1 MSSSSD
7 WEMPHAVQ
15 PKPENYAFDLEG
27 ALTSL
32 VGLRAIIPADAFTA
46 ETLGTERTGNGVLIR
61 EGVVLTIGYLV
72 TEAETIWLH
81 LADGRA
87 VPGHVLAYDQETGF
101 GLVQALARLDLP
113 ALPIG
118 QSKAAKVGD
127 AVVVAGAGGRK
138 HSVVARIAAKQ
149 EFAGNWEY
157 VLDEAIFTAPAH
169 PFWGGTA
176 MIGRAGELLG
186 IGSLQV
192 QQVRESGTP
201 EPLNMIVP
209 IDILKPI
216 LEDLLTLG
224 RPNHPP
230 RPWLGLN
237 ATEVDDKV
245 VVARVSSG
253 GPARRANLRTG
264 DVVLAV
270 AGQEVNDLAGFFRK
284 VWSHLRGARDL
295 RRPQSLPQGPEF
307 ALTSMIATR
316 SRCRDRVASCGRFES
331 EAGRLLPSNLD
342 PSLAVREILPDRHRR
357 WPRARGQY
365 RAIIRQ
371 QLEFSPCQ
379 RARLSPRAALRE
391 CYAFGCGTMRI

>member
-7 WEMPHAVQ
+7 WEMPLSIQ
-15 PKPENYAFDLEG
+15 PQPENFAYDLEE
-27 ALTSL
+27 ALSSL
-32 VGLRAIIPADAFTA
+32 VGLRAIVPADAFTA
-46 ETLGTERTGNGVLIR
+46 ETLGTERSGNGVLIR
-61 EGVVLTIGYLV
+61 DGVVLTIGYLI

-101 GLVQALARLDLP
+101 GLVQALARLGLP
-113 ALPIG
+113 VLPLG
-118 QSKAAKVGD
+118 QSKQAKVGD
-127 AVVVAGAGGRK
+127 PVVVAGAGGRK

-176 MIGRAGELLG
+176 MIGRTGELLG

-209 IDILKPI
+209 IDILKPV
-216 LEDLLTLG
+216 LDDLLTLG
-224 RPNHPP
+224 RPNRPP

-237 ATEVDDKV
+237 ATEIDDKIV
-245 VVARVSSG
+245 IARVSNG

-264 DVVLAV
+264 DIVLAV
-270 AGQEVNDLAGFFRK
+270 ANGEISDLATFFRR
-284 VWSHLRGARDL
+284 VWALGKAGVEVPLTIYRDGRTFEARV
-295 RRPQSLPQGPEF
+295 
-307 ALTSMIATR
+307 TSG
-316 SRCRDRVASCGRFES
+316 DRNRFLK
-331 EAGRLLPSNLD
+331 G
-342 PSLAVREILPDRHRR
+342 PSLH
-357 WPRARGQY
+357 
-365 RAIIRQ
+365 
-371 QLEFSPCQ
+371 
-379 RARLSPRAALRE
+379 
-391 CYAFGCGTMRI
+391 

>member
-7 WEMPHAVQ
+7 WEMPHTVQ
-15 PKPENYAFDLEG
+15 PKPENYAYDLEG

-101 GLVQALARLDLP
+101 GLVQALAR
-113 ALPIG
+113 
-118 QSKAAKVGD
+118 
-127 AVVVAGAGGRK
+127 
-138 HSVVARIAAKQ
+138 IAAKQ

-209 IDILKPI
+209 IDILTPI

-264 DVVLAV
+264 DVVLGV
-270 AGQEVNDLAGFFRK
+270 AGQEVSDLAGFFRK
-284 VWSHLRGARDL
+284 VWSLGKAGVEVPLTIYRDG
-295 RRPQSLPQGPEF
+295 RTFEVRV
-307 ALTSMIATR
+307 TSG
-316 SRCRDRVASCGRFES
+316 DRNRFLK
-331 EAGRLLPSNLD
+331 G
-342 PSLAVREILPDRHRR
+342 PSLH
-357 WPRARGQY
+357 
-365 RAIIRQ
+365 
-371 QLEFSPCQ
+371 
-379 RARLSPRAALRE
+379 
-391 CYAFGCGTMRI
+391 

>member
-1 MSSSSD
+1 MLRLRAAGMCLREGSAWMSSSSD
-7 WEMPHAVQ
+7 WEMPLAVQ
-15 PKPENYAFDLEG
+15 PKPEHYDYDLDDV
-27 ALTSL
+27 LSSL
-32 VGLRAIIPADAFTA
+32 VGLRAIVPGDAFTA
-46 ETLGTERTGNGVLIR
+46 ETLGTERAGNGVLIR
-61 EGVVLTIGYLV
+61 DGVVLTIGYLI
-72 TEAETIWLH
+72 TEAQTIWLH
-81 LADGRA
+81 PADGPA

-113 ALPIG
+113 ILPIG
-118 QSKAAKVGD
+118 RSKEAKVGD
-127 AVVVAGAGGRK
+127 PVVVAGAGGRK

-157 VLDEAIFTAPAH
+157 VLDEAIFTVPAH

-176 MIGRAGELLG
+176 MIGADGALLG

-192 QQVRESGTP
+192 QQVRDSGTP

-237 ATEVDDKV
+237 ATEIDDKV

-270 AGQEVNDLAGFFRK
+270 AGTKISDLAGFFRK
-284 VWSHLRGARDL
+284 VWSLGRAGVEVPLTIYRDGRTLEARV
-295 RRPQSLPQGPEF
+295 
-307 ALTSMIATR
+307 TSG
-316 SRCRDRVASCGRFES
+316 DRNRFLK
-331 EAGRLLPSNLD
+331 G
-342 PSLAVREILPDRHRR
+342 PSLH
-357 WPRARGQY
+357 
-365 RAIIRQ
+365 
-371 QLEFSPCQ
+371 
-379 RARLSPRAALRE
+379 
-391 CYAFGCGTMRI
+391 

>member
-1 MSSSSD
+1 
-7 WEMPHAVQ
+7 MPLAVQ
-15 PKPENYAFDLEG
+15 PKPEHYDYDLEE
-27 ALTSL
+27 ALNSL
-32 VGLRAIIPADAFTA
+32 VGLRVIVPGDAFTA
-46 ETLGTERTGNGVLIR
+46 ETLGTERAGNGVLIR
-61 EGVVLTIGYLV
+61 DGVVLTIGYLI
-72 TEAETIWLH
+72 TEAQTIWLH
-81 LADGRA
+81 LSDGRA
-87 VPGHVLAYDQETGF
+87 VPAHVLAYDQETGF

-113 ALPIG
+113 TLPIG
-118 QSKAAKVGD
+118 RSREAKIGD
-127 AVVVAGAGGRK
+127 SVVVAGAGGRK

-176 MIGRAGELLG
+176 MIGGDGALLG

-192 QQVRESGTP
+192 QQVRDSGTT

-237 ATEVDDKV
+237 ATEIDDKI
-245 VVARVSSG
+245 VVARVSNG

-270 AGQEVNDLAGFFRK
+270 AGTKVSDLAGFFRK
-284 VWSHLRGARDL
+284 VWSLGKAGVEVPMTVYRDGRTVEARV
-295 RRPQSLPQGPEF
+295 
-307 ALTSMIATR
+307 TSG
-316 SRCRDRVASCGRFES
+316 DRNRFLK
-331 EAGRLLPSNLD
+331 G
-342 PSLAVREILPDRHRR
+342 PSLH
-357 WPRARGQY
+357 
-365 RAIIRQ
+365 
-371 QLEFSPCQ
+371 
-379 RARLSPRAALRE
+379 
-391 CYAFGCGTMRI
+391 

>member
-7 WEMPHAVQ
+7 WEMPLSVQ
-15 PKPENYAFDLEG
+15 PRPENFAYDLEA
-27 ALTSL
+27 ALASL
-32 VGLRAIIPADAFTA
+32 VGLRAIVPADAFTA
-46 ETLGTERTGNGVLIR
+46 ETLGTERSGNGVLIR
-61 EGVVLTIGYLV
+61 DGVVLTIGYLI

-101 GLVQALARLDLP
+101 GVVQALGRLDLP
-113 ALPIG
+113 ALPLG
-118 QSKAAKVGD
+118 QSKATKVGD
-127 AVVVAGAGGRK
+127 PVVVAGHGGRK

-216 LEDLLTLG
+216 LEDLITLG
-224 RPNHPP
+224 RPNRPP

-237 ATEVDDKV
+237 ATEIDDKIV
-245 VVARVSSG
+245 IARVSNG

-264 DVVLAV
+264 DIVLAV
-270 AGQEVNDLAGFFRK
+270 ADREVSDLAAFFRR
-284 VWSHLRGARDL
+284 VWSLGKAGVEVPLTVYRDGRTFEARV
-295 RRPQSLPQGPEF
+295 
-307 ALTSMIATR
+307 TSG
-316 SRCRDRVASCGRFES
+316 DRNRFLK
-331 EAGRLLPSNLD
+331 G
-342 PSLAVREILPDRHRR
+342 PSLH
-357 WPRARGQY
+357 
-365 RAIIRQ
+365 
-371 QLEFSPCQ
+371 
-379 RARLSPRAALRE
+379 
-391 CYAFGCGTMRI
+391 

>member
-1 MSSSSD
+1 MSSSSSD
-7 WEMPHAVQ
+7 WEMPQAFQ
-15 PKPENYAFDLEG
+15 PKPENYAYDLEA
-27 ALTSL
+27 ALTSM
-32 VGLRAIIPADAFTA
+32 VGLRALVPADAFTA

-61 EGVVLTIGYLV
+61 DGVVLTIGYLI

-101 GLVQALARLDLP
+101 GLVQALARLNLP
-113 ALPIG
+113 VLPIG
-118 QSKAAKVGD
+118 QSTAAKVGD
-127 AVVVAGAGGRK
+127 PVVVAGAGGRK

-245 VVARVSSG
+245 VVARVSTG

-270 AGQEVNDLAGFFRK
+270 GGQEVSDLAGFFRT
-284 VWSHLRGARDL
+284 VWSLGKAGIEVPLTIYRDGRTL
-295 RRPQSLPQGPEF
+295 EVRVPSG
-307 ALTSMIATR
+307 
-316 SRCRDRVASCGRFES
+316 DRNRFLK
-331 EAGRLLPSNLD
+331 G
-342 PSLAVREILPDRHRR
+342 PSLH
-357 WPRARGQY
+357 
-365 RAIIRQ
+365 
-371 QLEFSPCQ
+371 
-379 RARLSPRAALRE
+379 
-391 CYAFGCGTMRI
+391 

>member
-1 MSSSSD
+1 
-7 WEMPHAVQ
+7 
-15 PKPENYAFDLEG
+15 
-27 ALTSL
+27 
-32 VGLRAIIPADAFTA
+32 
-46 ETLGTERTGNGVLIR
+46 
-61 EGVVLTIGYLV
+61 
-72 TEAETIWLH
+72 

-101 GLVQALARLDLP
+101 GLVQALARLELP

-118 QSKAAKVGD
+118 QSKSAKVGD

-176 MIGRAGELLG
+176 MIGPSGELLG

-192 QQVRESGTP
+192 QQVRETGTP

-245 VVARVSSG
+245 VIARVSTG

-270 AGQEVNDLAGFFRK
+270 ADTEVSDLAGFFRK
-284 VWSHLRGARDL
+284 VWSLGKAGVEVPLTIYRDGRTFEARV
-295 RRPQSLPQGPEF
+295 
-307 ALTSMIATR
+307 TSG
-316 SRCRDRVASCGRFES
+316 DRNRFLK
-331 EAGRLLPSNLD
+331 G
-342 PSLAVREILPDRHRR
+342 PSLH
-357 WPRARGQY
+357 
-365 RAIIRQ
+365 
-371 QLEFSPCQ
+371 
-379 RARLSPRAALRE
+379 
-391 CYAFGCGTMRI
+391 

>member
-7 WEMPHAVQ
+7 WEMPLSIQ
-15 PKPENYAFDLEG
+15 PKPENFAYDLEE
-27 ALTSL
+27 ALSSL
-32 VGLRAIIPADAFTA
+32 VGLRAIVPADAFTA
-46 ETLGTERTGNGVLIR
+46 ETLGTERSGNGVLIR
-61 EGVVLTIGYLV
+61 DGVVLTIGYLI
-72 TEAETIWLH
+72 TEADTIWLH

-101 GLVQALARLDLP
+101 GVVQALARLGLP
-113 ALPIG
+113 VLPLG
-118 QSKAAKVGD
+118 QSKLAKVGD
-127 AVVVAGAGGRK
+127 PVVVAGAGGRK

-216 LEDLLTLG
+216 LDDLLTLG
-224 RPNHPP
+224 RPNRPP

-237 ATEVDDKV
+237 ATEIDDKIV
-245 VVARVSSG
+245 IARVSNG

-264 DVVLAV
+264 DIVLAV
-270 AGQEVNDLAGFFRK
+270 ANGEISDLATFFRR
-284 VWSHLRGARDL
+284 VWALGKAGVEVPLTIYRDGRTFEARV
-295 RRPQSLPQGPEF
+295 
-307 ALTSMIATR
+307 TSG
-316 SRCRDRVASCGRFES
+316 DRNRFLK
-331 EAGRLLPSNLD
+331 G
-342 PSLAVREILPDRHRR
+342 PSLH
-357 WPRARGQY
+357 
-365 RAIIRQ
+365 
-371 QLEFSPCQ
+371 
-379 RARLSPRAALRE
+379 
-391 CYAFGCGTMRI
+391 

>member
-7 WEMPHAVQ
+7 WEMPLAVQ
-15 PKPENYAFDLEG
+15 PRPEHYDYDLEE
-27 ALTSL
+27 ALNSL
-32 VGLRAIIPADAFTA
+32 VGLRVIVPGDAFTA
-46 ETLGTERTGNGVLIR
+46 ETLGTERAGNGVLIR
-61 EGVVLTIGYLV
+61 DGVVLTIGYLI
-72 TEAETIWLH
+72 TEAQTIWLH

-87 VPGHVLAYDQETGF
+87 VPADVLAYDQETGF

-113 ALPIG
+113 TLPIG
-118 QSKAAKVGD
+118 RSREAKIGD
-127 AVVVAGAGGRK
+127 SVVVAGAGGRK

-176 MIGRAGELLG
+176 MIGGDGALLG

-192 QQVRESGTP
+192 QQVRDSGTT

-216 LEDLLTLG
+216 LEELLTLG

-237 ATEVDDKV
+237 ATEIDDKI
-245 VVARVSSG
+245 VVARVSNG

-270 AGQEVNDLAGFFRK
+270 AGSKVSDLAGFFRK
-284 VWSHLRGARDL
+284 VWSLGKAGVEVPLTIYRDGRTVEARV
-295 RRPQSLPQGPEF
+295 
-307 ALTSMIATR
+307 TSG
-316 SRCRDRVASCGRFES
+316 DRNRFLK
-331 EAGRLLPSNLD
+331 G
-342 PSLAVREILPDRHRR
+342 PSLH
-357 WPRARGQY
+357 
-365 RAIIRQ
+365 
-371 QLEFSPCQ
+371 
-379 RARLSPRAALRE
+379 
-391 CYAFGCGTMRI
+391 

>member
-7 WEMPHAVQ
+7 WEMPPAVQ
-15 PKPENYAFDLEG
+15 PKPENVAYDLDG

-32 VGLRAIIPADAFTA
+32 VGLRAIIPGDAFTA

-61 EGVVLTIGYLV
+61 EGVVLTIGYLI

-87 VPGHVLAYDQETGF
+87 VPGTVLAYDQETGF
-101 GLVQALARLDLP
+101 GLVQALARVELP

-118 QSKAAKVGD
+118 QSKSAKVGD
-127 AVVVAGAGGRK
+127 AVVVAGAGGRR
-138 HSVVARIAAKQ
+138 HSVAARIAAKQ

-192 QQVRESGTP
+192 QQVRDSGTP

-216 LEDLLTLG
+216 LDDLLTMG

-237 ATEVDDKV
+237 ASEIDDKI

-253 GPARRANLRTG
+253 GPAKRANLRTG

-270 AGQEVNDLAGFFRK
+270 AGTEVSDLAGFFRK
-284 VWSHLRGARDL
+284 VWSLGKAGVEVPLTVYRD
-295 RRPQSLPQGPEF
+295 
-307 ALTSMIATR
+307 
-316 SRCRDRVASCGRFES
+316 GRTFES
-331 EAGRLLPSNLD
+331 RVTSGDRNRFLKG
-342 PSLAVREILPDRHRR
+342 PSLH
-357 WPRARGQY
+357 
-365 RAIIRQ
+365 
-371 QLEFSPCQ
+371 
-379 RARLSPRAALRE
+379 
-391 CYAFGCGTMRI
+391 

>member
-1 MSSSSD
+1 
-7 WEMPHAVQ
+7 MPLSVQ
-15 PKPENYAFDLEG
+15 PRPENFAYDLEA
-27 ALTSL
+27 ALASL
-32 VGLRAIIPADAFTA
+32 VGLRAIVPADAFTA
-46 ETLGTERTGNGVLIR
+46 ETLGTERSGNGVLIR
-61 EGVVLTIGYLV
+61 DGVVLTIGYLI

-101 GLVQALARLDLP
+101 GVVQALARLDLP
-113 ALPIG
+113 ALPLG
-118 QSKAAKVGD
+118 QSKATKVGD
-127 AVVVAGAGGRK
+127 PVVVAGHGGRK

-224 RPNHPP
+224 RPNRPP

-237 ATEVDDKV
+237 ATEIDDKIV
-245 VVARVSSG
+245 IARVSNG

-264 DVVLAV
+264 DIVLAV
-270 AGQEVNDLAGFFRK
+270 ADREVSDLAAFFRR
-284 VWSHLRGARDL
+284 VWSLGKAGVEVPLTIYRDGRTFEARV
-295 RRPQSLPQGPEF
+295 
-307 ALTSMIATR
+307 TSG
-316 SRCRDRVASCGRFES
+316 DRNRFLK
-331 EAGRLLPSNLD
+331 G
-342 PSLAVREILPDRHRR
+342 PSLH
-357 WPRARGQY
+357 
-365 RAIIRQ
+365 
-371 QLEFSPCQ
+371 
-379 RARLSPRAALRE
+379 
-391 CYAFGCGTMRI
+391 

>member
-7 WEMPHAVQ
+7 WEMPLSVQ
-15 PKPENYAFDLEG
+15 PRPENFAYDLEA
-27 ALTSL
+27 ALASL
-32 VGLRAIIPADAFTA
+32 VGLRAIVPADAFTA
-46 ETLGTERTGNGVLIR
+46 ETLGTERSGNGVLIR
-61 EGVVLTIGYLV
+61 DGVVLTIGYLI

-101 GLVQALARLDLP
+101 GVVQALARLELP
-113 ALPIG
+113 ALPLG
-118 QSKAAKVGD
+118 QSKATKVGD
-127 AVVVAGAGGRK
+127 PVVVAGHGGRK

-237 ATEVDDKV
+237 ATEIDDKIV
-245 VVARVSSG
+245 IARVSNG

-264 DVVLAV
+264 DIVLAV
-270 AGQEVNDLAGFFRK
+270 ADREVSDLAAFFRR
-284 VWSHLRGARDL
+284 VWSLGKAGVEVPLTIYRDGRTFEARV
-295 RRPQSLPQGPEF
+295 
-307 ALTSMIATR
+307 TSG
-316 SRCRDRVASCGRFES
+316 DRNRFLK
-331 EAGRLLPSNLD
+331 G
-342 PSLAVREILPDRHRR
+342 PSLH
-357 WPRARGQY
+357 
-365 RAIIRQ
+365 
-371 QLEFSPCQ
+371 
-379 RARLSPRAALRE
+379 
-391 CYAFGCGTMRI
+391 